1 MTPPA
6 TPVTPEAERPAE
18 RRREAR
24 SAVDDLLSLRLAMA
38 AGTAAGPLDASTVAA
53 AEIAAGL
60 WERAMSA
67 GRSDRLSAAQL
78 AIIGRHLVTRGES
91 VWLVPVGGRP
101 VLAADWDVTS
111 VGARPEDWRYRVTV
125 AGPSGQA
132 VRVVDSGGVLHF
144 RIRVS
149 DKTPWRG
156 RSAWQVATTTAAL
169 ASALE
174 TSLRREESGPIG
186 HVLPVPDLENAGG
199 VADALP
205 TLNGQTVLG
214 EAMGAGWETGQQ
226 RAPGS
231 REWTPVRIG
240 PNPPESQRN
249 LRADVQDSLLA
260 AAGVPV
266 ELVAPRSAS
275 DAREAWRRFLFATI
289 APVGQLV
296 AAEAQ
301 RVLGGDGRIDWA
313 DLAASDLQGR
323 ARSYRQLR
331 DAGMPDPEARR
342 ICGFE

>member
-1 MTPPA
+1 MT
-6 TPVTPEAERPAE
+6 
-18 RRREAR
+18 
-24 SAVDDLLSLRLAMA
+24 VDELLSLRLMVA
-38 AGTAAGPLDASTVAA
+38 AGTAAAPVDASTVAA

-67 GRSDRLSAAQL
+67 GRSDRLTPDQL
-78 AIIGRHLVTRGES
+78 AIIGRLLVTRGES

-101 VLAADWDVTS
+101 IVAADWDVTS
-111 VGARPEDWRYRVTV
+111 TGARFEDWRYRVTV

-132 VRVVDSGGVLHF
+132 VRTVGSDGVLHF

-149 DKTPWRG
+149 DKAPWRG
-156 RSAWQVATTTAAL
+156 RSPWQVATTTASL
-169 ASALE
+169 AAHLE
-174 TSLRREESGPIG
+174 GSLNYEEAGPVG
-186 HVLPVPDLENAGG
+186 HVLPVPDVENASG

-205 TLNGQTVLG
+205 ALRGQTVLG
-214 EAMGAGWETGQQ
+214 ETMGAGWETGQA

-231 REWTPVRIG
+231 REWQPVRIG

-249 LRADVQDSLLA
+249 LRGDVQDSLLA

-289 APVGQLV
+289 APVGQVV
-296 AAEAQ
+296 AQEAR

-331 DAGMPDPEARR
+331 DAGMADAEARR
-342 ICGFE
+342 ICGFES